1 MDDQNPNNEQRPG
14 IPAWVWILGLFAVI
28 LGVNFFF
35 NNSLSNASRISLNEA
50 MNLIKAGEV
59 EEITLTGSRLQ
70 LTQTDGTESITTVD
84 ARGSLEETL
93 AFYGVTSDML
103 TENNVNL
110 AINDQSVWQNL
121 FTILITIGPFLLL
134 IWLFTRGFRQM
145 QGGGGN
151 SIFGFGRSRA
161 KNLNDAN
168 RPTVTF
174 EDVAGV
180 EEAKQELQEV
190 VQFLREPEK
199 FVQVGARIPKGVLM
213 VGPPGTGK
221 TLLARAVAGE
231 AGVPFFHISGSEFV
245 EMFVGVGASR
255 VRDLFDKAK
264 QSAPSIVFVDEIDAV
279 GRQRGAGLGGGHDER
294 EQTLNQILVEMDGFD
309 NETNV
314 IVMAATN
321 RADILDPA
329 LLRPG
334 RFDRKV
340 FVDLPDIKGREK
352 ILKVHARGKP
362 IAKEVNFDD
371 MARLTAGFSGADLE
385 NLINEAAIF
394 AARRNRRTVGLL
406 EFQDAFDRVVMG
418 PERKSRVMSQEDKET
433 VAYHEAGH
441 AVVSFHLVHTDP
453 VQKITIVPRGRAGG
467 YVMPLPED
475 RFVYSREY
483 FEDRIAMALGGR
495 AAEDVFFGRITTGA
509 SNDLQQATRMAR
521 AMVMEYGMSEK
532 LGLPTYG
539 ENSNNPFLGREIG
552 WGMGRDYS
560 EEAAQAIDQEV
571 RRILEENYNRALTI
585 IRENR
590 QKMDNLAHALM
601 EVETLDR
608 TEFEKLMNVD
618 MTPEPPLSLE
628 VEPSTVEAA
637 D

>member
-1 MDDQNPNNEQRPG
+1 MEEQPNDSRPN
-14 IPAWVWILGLFAVI
+14 IPAWVWILGIFAVI
-28 LGVNFFF
+28 LGLQLW
-35 NNSLSNASRISLNEA
+35 LSGRFSGPDQVGMQEVV
-50 MNLIKAGEV
+50 NLIKSGQV
-59 EEITLTGSRLQ
+59 RSISLTGDRLEVTKNDNTVVSAHKHSR
-70 LTQTDGTESITTVD
+70 DSMTETWEFYDVTPEEL
-84 ARGSLEETL
+84 ASLDE
-93 AFYGVTSDML
+93 FV
-103 TENNVNL
+103 VR
-110 AINDQSVWQNL
+110 DQSAWNNL
-121 FTILITIGPFLLL
+121 FTIVLSIGPVILL
-134 IWLFTRGFRQM
+134 IWIFSRGFRQM

-151 SIFGFGRSRA
+151 SIFGFGRSKA
-161 KNLNDAN
+161 KNLNDAD

-174 EDVAGV
+174 DDVAGV
-180 EEAKQELQEV
+180 EESKMELAEV

-309 NETNV
+309 NETNI

-340 FVDLPDIKGREK
+340 FVDLPDVRGREA

-362 IAKEVNFDD
+362 IADEVSFTD
-371 MARLTAGFSGADLE
+371 MARLSAGFSGADLE

-394 AARRNRRTVGLL
+394 AARRNQKRIGLL

-418 PERKSRVMSQEDKET
+418 PERKSRVMSEEDKET

-441 AVVSFHLVHTDP
+441 AVVSFNLVHTDP

-475 RFVYSREY
+475 RFVHSREF
-483 FEDRIAMALGGR
+483 FEDSITMALGGR

-509 SNDLQQATRMAR
+509 ANDLQQATRMAR
-521 AMVMEYGMSEK
+521 AMVMEYGMSDA

-539 ENSNNPFLGREIG
+539 SGSGNPFLGREMSYFG
-552 WGMGRDYS
+552 NSRDYS
-560 EEAAQAIDQEV
+560 EESAKAIDDSV
-571 RRILEENYNRALTI
+571 RSLLKDNYERALTL
-585 IRENR
+585 IRDNR
-590 QKMDNLAHALM
+590 DRMVKLAQTLI

-608 TEFEKLMNVD
+608 EAFEKLMSEPMDAEPALDEVMVPQAVD
-618 MTPEPPLSLE
+618 
-628 VEPSTVEAA
+628 
-637 D
+637 